1 LFYIRVDFD
10 FRLYFARIKSVS
22 RPLKLNKLT
31 LLTNKIMAIVQNPIT
46 GRTKKKFGTAV
57 FSKQFGKNTMRA
69 KPLDVK
75 NPKTAGQVKQRT
87 KFKTVVELI
96 RQVLPLINEVY
107 AGSLRRMSPFNKVTS
122 FNIKTA
128 FTGEPPVLDHTKLEL
143 CDFNGS
149 SVNNV
154 TLTGQVAQ
162 VMDITWDPHTNE
174 QEELDTPL
182 TFVMFNCSSNLGII
196 FRDVALR
203 SAGVASVTLPPS
215 WVGAMT
221 SLHIVTTDVNQ
232 KVKKNTMKLIKFK
245 AGADPSSV
253 VL

>member
-1 LFYIRVDFD
+1 
-10 FRLYFARIKSVS
+10 
-22 RPLKLNKLT
+22 
-31 LLTNKIMAIVQNPIT
+31 MAIVQNPIT
-46 GRTKKKFGTAV
+46 GRSRKKFGTAV
-57 FSKQFGKNTMRA
+57 FSKQYGKNTMRA

-75 NPKTAGQVKQRT
+75 NPKTVGQVKQQN
-87 KFKTVVELI
+87 KFSIVVEMI

-107 AGSLRRMSPFNKVTS
+107 AGSLKRMSPYNKVTS
-122 FNIKTA
+122 INVKTA
-128 FTGEPPVLDHTKLEL
+128 FVGEPPVLDHTKVVL

-149 SVNNV
+149 TVNNV
-154 TLTGQVAQ
+154 TLIGQVDQ
-162 VMDITWDPHTNE
+162 VMDITWDPNTNE

-182 TFVMFNCSSNLGII
+182 TIVLFNCSTNLGII

-203 SAGVASVTLPPS
+203 SAGVASVSVPPS

-232 KVKKNTMKLIKFK
+232 KVKKKTMNLIKFK
-245 AGADPSSV
+245 AGADAASV

>member
-1 LFYIRVDFD
+1 
-10 FRLYFARIKSVS
+10 
-22 RPLKLNKLT
+22 
-31 LLTNKIMAIVQNPIT
+31 MAIVQNPIT
-46 GRTKKKFGTAV
+46 GRSRKKFGTAV
-57 FSKQFGKNTMRA
+57 FSKQYGKNTMRA

-75 NPKTAGQVKQRT
+75 NPKTVGQVKQRN
-87 KFKTVVELI
+87 KFSIVVEMI

-107 AGSLRRMSPFNKVTS
+107 AGSLKRMSPYNKVTS
-122 FNIKTA
+122 INVKTA
-128 FTGEPPVLDHTKLEL
+128 FVGEPPVLDHTKVVL

-149 SVNNV
+149 TVNNV
-154 TLTGQVAQ
+154 TLIGQVDQ
-162 VMDITWDPHTNE
+162 VMDITWDPNTNE

-182 TFVMFNCSSNLGII
+182 TIVLFNCSTNLGII

-203 SAGVASVTLPPS
+203 SAGVASVSVPPS

-232 KVKKNTMKLIKFK
+232 KVKKKTMNLIKFK
-245 AGADPSSV
+245 AGADAASV